1 MPQGVTEVAGVAWC
15 GCGLGPSCGL
25 GPCPGHRRGWPK
37 KEKSMWRGKR
47 LAFGQQRRP
56 GPDCLK
62 RAAVFLEVEGDLGG
76 GAASSCPHVL
86 PLASRP
92 DPSGHAGVPC
102 GGDAGWPCVEL
113 GSYLSM
119 SVGSEAVRCVPFR
132 NPCLFGR
139 TPVMLPKGEHQSECR
154 RGPSQ
159 PRRAGTRLQGF

>member
-1 MPQGVTEVAGVAWC
+1 MVWLGVAVAQATGVAGQRKRNPC
-15 GCGLGPSCGL
+15 GEES
-25 GPCPGHRRGWPK
+25 GWL
-37 KEKSMWRGKR
+37 
-47 LAFGQQRRP
+47 LASNVVLDP
-56 GPDCLK
+56 TVLK

-139 TPVMLPKGEHQSECR
+139 TPVMLAKGEHQSECR

>member
-1 MPQGVTEVAGVAWC
+1 MWLGVAVALTPPVDWDLAQATGVAGQRKRNPC
-15 GCGLGPSCGL
+15 GEES
-25 GPCPGHRRGWPK
+25 GWL
-37 KEKSMWRGKR
+37 
-47 LAFGQQRRP
+47 LASNVVLDP
-56 GPDCLK
+56 TVLK

-139 TPVMLPKGEHQSECR
+139 TAVMLPKREPQSECR